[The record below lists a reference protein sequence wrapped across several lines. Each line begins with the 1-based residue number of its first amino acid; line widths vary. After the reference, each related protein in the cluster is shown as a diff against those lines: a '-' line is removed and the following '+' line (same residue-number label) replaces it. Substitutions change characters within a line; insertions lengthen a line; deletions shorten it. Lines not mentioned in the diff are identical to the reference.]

1 MNNTTLPHQ
10 WRRVALGDVLEEKLD
25 RSWPGAE
32 LLSVTNDRGVILQ
45 SESAKRDT
53 SSVDKSKYKRVC
65 PNDIV
70 YNTMRMWQG
79 VSARSSYEGIVS
91 PAYTV
96 CRPTSE
102 VDPRYIAALLK
113 HPDLVIQFHRFAQG
127 LVDDTLNLKYQAF
140 AKISAILPPLPE
152 QRRIAEMLDTV
163 DAAIQQTEALIAKLT
178 LMKAGLLHDLL
189 TRGLDAQGQLR
200 DPIAHPEQFKDS
212 PLGRI
217 PREWEVKP
225 VGEVFDMQLGKMLS
239 KAAKTGHNPFP
250 YLANRNVQWD
260 YVDLSDLEWMDFN
273 EAEREKFSLLPGDLL
288 VCEGGD
294 VGRTAMWRGEQQ
306 DCFFQK
312 AIHRLRPKD
321 SSPVLPSYMLRFMRF
336 AVYHGF
342 LVSLSSQT
350 SITHLTREKFALL
363 PLPLPQMQEQ
373 EEIVKIFDA
382 HDARLRAEE
391 AYCDKLKQLKQG
403 LMRDLLTGR
412 VRVQAAE
419 AAQ

>member
-127 LVDDTLNLKYQAF
+127 LV
-140 AKISAILPPLPE
+140 
-152 QRRIAEMLDTV
+152 
-163 DAAIQQTEALIAKLT
+163 
-178 LMKAGLLHDLL
+178 
-189 TRGLDAQGQLR
+189 
-200 DPIAHPEQFKDS
+200 
-212 PLGRI
+212 
-217 PREWEVKP
+217 
-225 VGEVFDMQLGKMLS
+225 
-239 KAAKTGHNPFP
+239 
-250 YLANRNVQWD
+250 
-260 YVDLSDLEWMDFN
+260 
-273 EAEREKFSLLPGDLL
+273 
-288 VCEGGD
+288 
-294 VGRTAMWRGEQQ
+294 
-306 DCFFQK
+306 
-312 AIHRLRPKD
+312 
-321 SSPVLPSYMLRFMRF
+321 
-336 AVYHGF
+336 
-342 LVSLSSQT
+342 
-350 SITHLTREKFALL
+350 
-363 PLPLPQMQEQ
+363 
-373 EEIVKIFDA
+373 
-382 HDARLRAEE
+382 
-391 AYCDKLKQLKQG
+391 
-403 LMRDLLTGR
+403 
-412 VRVQAAE
+412 
-419 AAQ
+419 